1 VEDALRERWYT
12 PLLYGCRIL
21 LNLMLFSTITLLS
34 VLTAF
39 SSPLLLPVSEPP
51 VPEKEGLELS
61 VQELLNQKD
70 AKSEQLNTTE
80 TKVENKEKIWKCKGC
95 NQTETYA
102 LNFLQKQGIKDKN
115 ALATIMGNIKQES
128 GFVPNI
134 CEGGARIKYESCR
147 SGGFGIIQFTDA
159 ARYDGLGKFA
169 YRTGGNPSSIDTQLK
184 YMLHEVD
191 WKMIEP
197 RMKTPGKSIDQYM
210 YYASKWIRWGHH
222 GARTDFA
229 YNYSRKL
236 ILTEVS
242 S

>member
-1 VEDALRERWYT
+1 
-12 PLLYGCRIL
+12 
-21 LNLMLFSTITLLS
+21 MLFSTIATLS

-39 SSPLLLPVSEPP
+39 SSPLLLPVSAPP
-51 VPEKEGLELS
+51 VPEKESLELTIQDFS
-61 VQELLNQKD
+61 NQKD
-70 AKSEQLNTTE
+70 TKPTE
-80 TKVENKEKIWKCKGC
+80 TKVEKVWKCKGC

-102 LNFLQKQGIKDKN
+102 LNYLQKQGIKDKN

-128 GFVPNI
+128 DFVPNI
-134 CEGGARIKYESCR
+134 CEGGARVNYESCR

-229 YNYSRKL
+229 YNYAKKMV
-236 ILTEVS
+236 LTEVDA
-242 S
+242 

>member
-1 VEDALRERWYT
+1 MPPRGWYT

-21 LNLMLFSTITLLS
+21 LKLMLLSTIATLS

-39 SSPLLLPVSEPP
+39 ASPLLIPVSAPP
-51 VPEKEGLELS
+51 VPEKESLELT
-61 VQELLNQKD
+61 VQDFSNQKD
-70 AKSEQLNTTE
+70 TKSQKLNITE

-102 LNFLQKQGIKDKN
+102 LDYLQKQGIKDKN

-128 GFVPNI
+128 DFVPNI

-169 YRTGGNPSSIDTQLK
+169 YRTGGNPSTIDTQLK
-184 YMLHEVD
+184 YMLYEVD
-191 WKMIEP
+191 WKMIE
-197 RMKTPGKSIDQYM
+197 RGMKTPGKSIDSYM
-210 YYASKWIRWGHH
+210 GLASRWIRWGHH

-229 YNYSRKL
+229 YNYAKKMV
-236 ILTEVS
+236 LTEVDA
-242 S
+242 

>member
-1 VEDALRERWYT
+1 M
-12 PLLYGCRIL
+12 LL
-21 LNLMLFSTITLLS
+21 STIATLS

-39 SSPLLLPVSEPP
+39 ASPLLIPVSAPP
-51 VPEKEGLELS
+51 VPEKESLELTIQDFS
-61 VQELLNQKD
+61 NQKD
-70 AKSEQLNTTE
+70 TKSEKLNITE
-80 TKVENKEKIWKCKGC
+80 TKVENKEKIWKCTGC

-102 LNFLQKQGIKDKN
+102 LSYLQKQGIKDKN

-128 GFVPNI
+128 DFVPNI
-134 CEGGARIKYESCR
+134 CEGGARVNYESCR

-210 YYASKWIRWGHH
+210 YYASKWIRWGHT
-222 GARTDFA
+222 GARTEYA
-229 YNYSRKL
+229 YRYANRM
-236 ILTEVS
+236 ILTDVS

>member
-1 VEDALRERWYT
+1 
-12 PLLYGCRIL
+12 
-21 LNLMLFSTITLLS
+21 MLFSTITTLS

-39 SSPLLLPVSEPP
+39 ASPLLIPVSAPP
-51 VPEKEGLELS
+51 VPEKESLELT
-61 VQELLNQKD
+61 VQELPNQKD
-70 AKSEQLNTTE
+70 TKSEKLNITE
-80 TKVENKEKIWKCKGC
+80 TKVENKEKIWICKGC

-128 GFVPNI
+128 DFVPNI
-134 CEGGARIKYESCR
+134 CEGGARVKYESCR

-169 YRTGGNPSSIDTQLK
+169 YHTGGNPSSIDTQLK

-197 RMKTPGKSIDQYM
+197 RMKTPGKSINQYM

>member
-1 VEDALRERWYT
+1 M
-12 PLLYGCRIL
+12 LL
-21 LNLMLFSTITLLS
+21 STIATLS

-39 SSPLLLPVSEPP
+39 QSPLLIPVSAPP
-51 VPEKEGLELS
+51 VPEKESLELS
-61 VQELLNQKD
+61 VQDFSNQKD
-70 AKSEQLNTTE
+70 TKSEKLNITE

-128 GFVPNI
+128 DFVPNI
-134 CEGGARIKYESCR
+134 CEGGARVNYESCR

-159 ARYDGLGKFA
+159 ARYDGLGKFS

-184 YMLHEVD
+184 YMLYEVD
-191 WKMIEP
+191 WKMIE
-197 RMKTPGKSIDQYM
+197 RGMKTPGKSIDSYM
-210 YYASKWIRWGHH
+210 GLASRWIRWGDH
-222 GARTDFA
+222 GARTEYA
-229 YNYSRKL
+229 YRYANRM
-236 ILTEVS
+236 ILTDVS

>member
-1 VEDALRERWYT
+1 
-12 PLLYGCRIL
+12 
-21 LNLMLFSTITLLS
+21 MLFSTITTLS

-39 SSPLLLPVSEPP
+39 ASPLLIPVSAPP
-51 VPEKEGLELS
+51 VPEKESLELTIQNFS
-61 VQELLNQKD
+61 NQKD
-70 AKSEQLNTTE
+70 TKSQKLNITE
-80 TKVENKEKIWKCKGC
+80 TKVENKEKIWICKGC

>member
-1 VEDALRERWYT
+1 MPPRGWYT

-21 LNLMLFSTITLLS
+21 LKLMLLSTIATLS

-39 SSPLLLPVSEPP
+39 ASPLLIPVSAPP
-51 VPEKEGLELS
+51 VPEKESLELTIQDFS
-61 VQELLNQKD
+61 NQKD
-70 AKSEQLNTTE
+70 TKSEKLNITE

-102 LNFLQKQGIKDKN
+102 LDYLQKQGIKDKN

-169 YRTGGNPSSIDTQLK
+169 YRTGGNPSTIDTQLK
-184 YMLHEVD
+184 YMLYEVD
-191 WKMIEP
+191 WKMIE
-197 RMKTPGKSIDQYM
+197 RGMKTPGKSIDSYM
-210 YYASKWIRWGHH
+210 GLASRWIRWGHH

-229 YNYSRKL
+229 YNYAKKMV
-236 ILTEVS
+236 LTEVDA
-242 S
+242 

>member
-1 VEDALRERWYT
+1 M
-12 PLLYGCRIL
+12 LL
-21 LNLMLFSTITLLS
+21 STIATLS

-39 SSPLLLPVSEPP
+39 ASPLLIPVSAPP
-51 VPEKEGLELS
+51 VPEKESLELTIQDFS
-61 VQELLNQKD
+61 NQKD
-70 AKSEQLNTTE
+70 TKSEKLNITE

-102 LNFLQKQGIKDKN
+102 LDYLQKQGIKDKN

-128 GFVPNI
+128 DFVPNI

-159 ARYDGLGKFA
+159 ARYDGLGKFS

>member
-1 VEDALRERWYT
+1 M
-12 PLLYGCRIL
+12 LL
-21 LNLMLFSTITLLS
+21 STITALTVS
-34 VLTAF
+34 TAF
-39 SSPLLLPVSEPP
+39 ASPLLIPVSAPP

-61 VQELLNQKD
+61 VQELPKQIDTKP
-70 AKSEQLNTTE
+70 TE
-80 TKVENKEKIWKCKGC
+80 TKVEKVWKCKGC

-102 LNFLQKQGIKDKN
+102 LNYLQKQGIKDKN

-128 GFVPNI
+128 DFVPNI

-147 SGGFGIIQFTDA
+147 SGGYGLIQWTDST
-159 ARYDGLGKFA
+159 RYDGLGRHA
-169 YRTGGNPSSIDTQLK
+169 SRMGASASTLDTQLN
-184 YMLHEVD
+184 YMLYEGD

-229 YNYSRKL
+229 YNYAKKMV
-236 ILTEVS
+236 LTEVDT
-242 S
+242 